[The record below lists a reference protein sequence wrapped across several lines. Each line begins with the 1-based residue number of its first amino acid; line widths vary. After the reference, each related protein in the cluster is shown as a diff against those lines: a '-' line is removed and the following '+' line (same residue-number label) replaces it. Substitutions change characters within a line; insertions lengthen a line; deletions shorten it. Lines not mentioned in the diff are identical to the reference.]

1 MRKALAAA
9 TALALTLPATAA
21 LAQEEMPTIVVTAP
35 KNLSE
40 KDAERWERYNKDAA
54 KLEERLAK
62 YYEERRDDI
71 SDVKEAR
78 EDFEDA
84 KDKLEDEEKDMRRT
98 AEDIEKAEKKLRDI
112 QKKRDRLRGD

>member
-1 MRKALAAA
+1 MKKALAAA

-21 LAQEEMPTIVVTAP
+21 LAQDEMPTIIVTAP
-35 KNLSE
+35 KNLSQQ
-40 KDAERWERYNKDAA
+40 DAERWERFNKEAA
-54 KLEERLAK
+54 KIEKQLAD

-78 EDFEDA
+78 EDYEDA

-98 AEDIEKAEKKLRDI
+98 AKDIEKAERKLRDI
-112 QKKRDRLRGD
+112 QKKRDRLREG

>member
-21 LAQEEMPTIVVTAP
+21 LAQDEMPTIVVTAP
-35 KNLSE
+35 KDLSE
-40 KDAERWERYNKDAA
+40 KDAERWERYNRDAA
-54 KLEERLAK
+54 KIETQLAK

-78 EDFEDA
+78 EDYEDA

-98 AEDIEKAEKKLRDI
+98 ARDIEKAEKKLRDI
-112 QKKRDRLRGD
+112 QKKRARLREG